1 MILVVK
7 NLRDSLHMSIVGGQ
21 NENGSLK
28 KCAFFEKKIYQQ
40 KTKDYEF
47 GLKTTFLG
55 TLLFH
60 EKNNSRSFGSNM

>member
-1 MILVVK
+1 
-7 NLRDSLHMSIVGGQ
+7 MSVVGGQ
-21 NENGSLK
+21 NQNGSLK

-47 GLKTTFLG
+47 GPKATFLG

-60 EKNNSRSFGSNM
+60 EKKQ